1 MDSIKIDTQAQNELQ
16 DSFASM
22 LQKLAKAREAI
33 DDPALKPP
41 PATARNLA
49 EGYRY
54 LSGYTFAAYERAFAE
69 DVDFP
74 YFRRAIQT
82 INKSTW
88 DNSDNLY
95 LSAAIDGEASYR
107 VRCQAADFRHWQGQA
122 QQKKSAPWYV
132 IFTAI
137 THYTGD
143 SGELAELTPVTT
155 NNGGSLDGTQLQ
167 IDDNG
172 SFEILLAPEKPQDYQ
187 GNFICTKTAHEGK
200 DQVCNYI
207 ICRELFANWET
218 EQSLDINIVRL
229 DKVGEPQPPLSVNQ
243 VKANLA
249 RVGELVDAQMRFWND
264 FFATILDGYGD
275 SPLKTSVAFPGPNQL
290 NQPAPPTAQVGAAQA
305 TNIYSGG
312 MYALAEDEAL
322 IIEQTIPVTPNYT
335 GINLNNIWGESFDYA
350 NYQSSL
356 NNVQAAVDSDGK
368 VRYVI
373 AHQDPGIQNWLDT
386 TGHYTGM
393 LSQRWAYTDAPNE
406 LPSLNVTK
414 VKVTHIDQHLP
425 QDTQR
430 VSSDKR
436 KALIE
441 MRQAHVQRRF
451 RQY

>member
-167 IDDNG
+167 INDNG
-172 SFEILLAPEKPQDYQ
+172 SFEILLAPTKPQDYQ

-275 SPLKTSVAFPGPNQL
+275 SPLKTAVAFPGPNQL

-322 IIEQTIPVTPNYT
+322 IIEQTIPVTPIYT

-414 VKVTHIDQHLP
+414 VKVTHIDQYLP
-425 QDTQR
+425 KDTQR
-430 VSSDKR
+430 VSSDER